1 MAATGGVPC
10 ITIFQ
15 EARNRI
21 ESHINSITQSLHN
34 KQIEMFAEIASLEK
48 EFTDKQQQK
57 YKDLNK
63 LDRMRAKTEEELGD
77 NSLIGVQQRVLQELQ
92 MGIEELTVDIDN
104 TREPDYYIEIKWG
117 MCMESLLT
125 HINESRVDMTQ
136 LISPTPH
143 VLQRK
148 MKWKQKVTIA
158 TPNLICNRQPQL
170 NYSEPIDWED
180 STWSDY
186 PWENET
192 LESVGIA
199 VDPGDCNWD

>member
-15 EARNRI
+15 EARNII

-92 MGIEELTVDIDN
+92 IGIEELTVDIDN

-117 MCMESLLT
+117 MCMERFLSQ
-125 HINESRVDMTQ
+125 IGVSKIE
-136 LISPTPH
+136 
-143 VLQRK
+143 VLQLTSNTTQNTQNNYRRRRNRGNRSR
-148 MKWKQKVTIA
+148 QKNKGRDWDDDWERPVESCLDNTEI
-158 TPNLICNRQPQL
+158 NWD
-170 NYSEPIDWED
+170 IDWDGNTNCKTE
-180 STWSDY
+180 TNWSEW
-186 PWENET
+186 P
-192 LESVGIA
+192 
-199 VDPGDCNWD
+199 